1 MLTVALSLLAAVA
14 VAFGLRASNL
24 VHSWVALIAPALIAF
39 IVTALLLLRRA
50 SRLVEPLVKEA
61 EGHIKGGRVEMA
73 LKTLEG
79 GIGIGAW
86 HPLVPAQLR
95 SMIGSLYFDTGKM
108 DKAEQALSRAL
119 RWPWTTKALLAV
131 VYFRQRNEPKMVK
144 AFETCVGVGSK
155 EPLAWTLYAHCML
168 ARGKREEAVKILER
182 ALKKNP
188 KDGRLETNLELAQTG
203 KKLKTAPYGDKWSR
217 FGLDGNAG
225 PSPALPKA
233 ARGFAVRPGFR
244 QRSRKK

>member
-1 MLTVALSLLAAVA
+1 MLTVALSLLAAVV
-14 VAFGLRASNL
+14 VAFGLRLSGL
-24 VHSWVALIAPALIAF
+24 VHSPYALIAPGLIAF
-39 IVTALLLLRRA
+39 VGTALLLLRRA
-50 SRLVEPLVKEA
+50 SRMVEPLVKEA

-79 GIGIGAW
+79 GLSIGAW

-95 SMIGSLYFDTGKM
+95 SMMGQLYFDTGKL
-108 DKAEQALSRAL
+108 DLAEEHLAKAL
-119 RWPWTTKALLAV
+119 RWPWTGKALLGIC
-131 VYFRQRNEPKMVK
+131 YFRKRDEPRMIK
-144 AFETCVGVGSK
+144 AFETACSVGDK
-155 EPLAWTLYAHCML
+155 EPLSWTLYAHCML
-168 ARGKREEAVKILER
+168 ARGKRDEAAAILER

-188 KDGRLETNLELAQTG
+188 KDNRLETNLELAKTG

-217 FGLDGNAG
+217 FGLDGSA
-225 PSPALPKA
+225 PAQAALPKA